1 MEKGNI
7 KTEILD
13 HARKLGS
20 DEAEVYFLSKRLV
33 TVRLAGNQ
41 ILESK
46 GISDRGIGVRIIK
59 DKAIG
64 FTITNDF
71 TKENLRKT
79 VRDVFSIARVR
90 GPAKHWKS
98 LPKPQKIRTVP
109 KIFDKRIAELETDEA
124 VNLAVRMLDTAKNFN
139 TKIADVSGSLNAFAD
154 EVHVAS
160 THGVDLAEASTTIFG
175 SITTEAED
183 KGSRASGVGFQGACS
198 LGEFAPEKIGEQS
211 GEMAVKSLG
220 AEKIESG
227 TYSLI
232 LDAYALAEITSYVL
246 AGSVRSKTYQD
257 KVSCFQG
264 KLGARIADENLSIY
278 DDPTLPGY
286 MGSTSFD
293 DEGVPT
299 RRLPIIEKG
308 VLKNLQYDTFYASKD
323 NVPST
328 GNAKRSGNF
337 PGRTYAS
344 IPFPEPHDFV
354 VEKGGMSR
362 DELVEDTK
370 LGILVG
376 RIWYTYPLHPERGDF
391 STTTRS
397 GAFLVKDGEIQKPIM
412 PMRIFDNLPRCL
424 MSIGGVA
431 DDVRQVAPWFG
442 YYLVAPTIRFDNVKA
457 VPV

>member
-1 MEKGNI
+1 MDTEKI
-7 KTEILD
+7 ITKILD
-13 HARKLGS
+13 YTKRLGS
-20 DEAEVYFLSKRLV
+20 DEAEIYYLNKRLV
-33 TVRLAGNQ
+33 TVRLASNQ
-41 ILESK
+41 IVESK
-46 GISDRGIGVRIIK
+46 GISDHGIGIRIIK

-71 TKENLRKT
+71 TEENLRKT
-79 VRDVFSIARVR
+79 VEDAFSIARVR

-98 LPKPQKIRTVP
+98 LPKPQKIRPVP
-109 KIFDKRIAELETDEA
+109 KIFERKIAELETDDT
-124 VNLAVRMLDTAKNFN
+124 VKLAIRMLDAAKNFDA
-139 TKIADVSGSLNAFAD
+139 KIVDVSGSLNAFVD
-154 EVHVAS
+154 EVYIAN
-160 THGVDLAEASTTIFG
+160 TYGVDIAEASTTIFG

-198 LGEFAPEKIGEQS
+198 LREFNPEKIGEHS

-232 LDAYALAEITSYVL
+232 LEPYALAEITSYVF
-246 AGSVRSKTYQD
+246 ARTVRSKTYQD

-264 KLGARIADENLSIY
+264 KLGMKITDESFSIC
-278 DDPTLPGY
+278 DDPTLAGY
-286 MGSTSFD
+286 MGSASFD

-308 VLKNLQYDTFYASKD
+308 IFKNLQYDTFYASKD

-328 GNAKRSGNF
+328 GNAKRTGNF
-337 PGRTYAS
+337 PGRAYAS

-354 VEKGGMSR
+354 VEKGSMSKA
-362 DELVEDTK
+362 ELIEDTK

-397 GAFLVKDGEIQKPIM
+397 GAFLVKNGEIQKPIK

-424 MSIGGVA
+424 MSIGGIA
-431 DDVRQVAPWFG
+431 NDVKQVTPWFG
-442 YYLVAPTIRFDNVKA
+442 YYLVSPTIRFDNVKA

>member
-1 MEKGNI
+1 METEKI
-7 KTEILD
+7 KTKILD
-13 HARKLGS
+13 QAKQLGA
-20 DEAEVYFLSKRLV
+20 DEAEAYILNKRLV
-33 TVRLAGNQ
+33 TVRLASKQ
-41 ILESK
+41 IVESK
-46 GISDRGIGVRIIK
+46 GISDYGVGIRIIK

-71 TKENLRKT
+71 AERNLKKT
-79 VRDVFSIARVR
+79 VKDAFSIARVR
-90 GPAKHWKS
+90 GPAKHWKN
-98 LPKPQKIRTVP
+98 LPKPQKIRAVP
-109 KIFDKRIAELETDEA
+109 KIFDKKIAELETDEA
-124 VNLAVRMLDTAKNFN
+124 VDLAIRMLDAAENFHE
-139 TKIADVSGSLNAFAD
+139 KIVDVSGSSNAFVD
-154 EVHVAS
+154 EVYIANTQGIDV
-160 THGVDLAEASTTIFG
+160 TEASATIFG

-183 KGSRASGVGFQGACS
+183 RGSRVSGVGFQGACS
-198 LGEFAPEKIGEQS
+198 LSEFTPEKVGEHS

-220 AEKIESG
+220 EAKIESG

-232 LDAYALAEITSYVL
+232 LDPYALAEVTSYVL
-246 AGSVRSKTYQD
+246 ARSVRSKTYQD

-264 KLGARIADENLSIY
+264 KLGAKIADERFSIY

-286 MGSTSFD
+286 MGSASFD

-308 VLKNLQYDTFYASKD
+308 ILKNLQYDTFYASKD
-323 NVPST
+323 DVPST
-328 GNAKRSGNF
+328 GNAKRTGNF

-354 VEKGGMSR
+354 VEKGDMSR
-362 DELVEDTK
+362 TELIEDTK
-370 LGILVG
+370 QGILVG

-397 GAFLVKDGEIQKPIM
+397 GAFLVKNGEIQKSIM

-424 MSIGGVA
+424 MNIGGIANNVK
-431 DDVRQVAPWFG
+431 QVTPWFG